1 MSFMALTILFVAM
14 GDVATVRTILPML
27 PFIAHEMLATAGAGV
42 LHLGFAFEQ
51 VAMGIPP
58 SHTASVS
65 TEAALSMP
73 WAENENLTTLDT
85 DAVVDWASLFFMG
98 RSANITQTK

>member
-1 MSFMALTILFVAM
+1 M
-14 GDVATVRTILPML
+14 GDVAGMGAELPL
-27 PFIAHEMLATAGAGV
+27 LSCITHEMLTAAGAGV
-42 LHLGFAFEQ
+42 LYYACAFKQ

-58 SHTASVS
+58 SYTALVRA
-65 TEAALSMP
+65 EAALPMTR
-73 WAENENLTTLDT
+73 AEHETRTALVT